1 MPKAEKPL
9 VWLAGEIKSPPFT
22 VEGRIEAG
30 TLLHRLQQGESLGP
44 PSSKPMPIIG
54 QACHELRI
62 PDAGKNWR
70 IFYHL
75 DADCIV
81 ILDIHHKTTQ
91 KTPQHVLDLCSRRLK
106 RYHTCS

>member
-54 QACHELRI
+54 
-62 PDAGKNWR
+62 
-70 IFYHL
+70 
-75 DADCIV
+75 
-81 ILDIHHKTTQ
+81 
-91 KTPQHVLDLCSRRLK
+91 
-106 RYHTCS
+106 